1 MVWFLI
7 SLAMWF
13 IVGFGV
19 LQLLRNLND
28 KTSGIITARVKVNKP
43 IDLTALDQYLT
54 RKPIMTED
62 GDADKLTTNQ
72 KVVWIERDA
81 AKWEGYEPKIEMI
94 YDAKYG
100 FLLSVYISIT
110 RRASV
115 PARMRPD
122 TMKLRFFTELQEF
135 GVLRPEDSAEIIEAT
150 RQALPEEEK
159 VGKAAYDD
167 ALSFLKVKKPEETF
181 FREIPFGIQT
191 YVGLRDEIAR
201 KFAVKP
207 LTVQKIYKEPD
218 ILVAD
223 DDDVIRLLPGTVL
236 EVIIRTA

>member
-1 MVWFLI
+1 M
-7 SLAMWF
+7 
-13 IVGFGV
+13 GCC
-19 LQLLRNLND
+19 
-28 KTSGIITARVKVNKP
+28 AR
-43 IDLTALDQYLT
+43 
-54 RKPIMTED
+54 R
-62 GDADKLTTNQ
+62 
-72 KVVWIERDA
+72 
-81 AKWEGYEPKIEMI
+81 
-94 YDAKYG
+94 
-100 FLLSVYISIT
+100 T
-110 RRASV
+110 RR
-115 PARMRPD
+115 
-122 TMKLRFFTELQEF
+122 
-135 GVLRPEDSAEIIEAT
+135 IIEAT

-167 ALSFLKVKKPEETF
+167 ALSFHKVKKPEETF

-236 EVIIRTA
+236 EAIIRTV